1 MITVE
6 LFKLAVLATVAFGN
20 ILEEVW
26 IVTADSGEVD
36 YRTPNVFNYYTSL
49 STFQIFPAQRRFL
62 RFRIK
67 TCDAALVL
75 LSAAID
81 LQSPDFYEVCIG
93 GAENTAVYLR
103 KLGQNVTNYYEQYAF
118 NGYGL
123 LSCEDYRLFELYWGV
138 SSTITLWSE
147 TKGIV
152 MSWTD
157 RNIPIDVKG
166 VGLMSAWGSD
176 GTWVVENL
184 SLFNG
189 QYCGANGIYGD
200 MVILT
205 TSMDSSIISCALECA
220 LLQNCM
226 GINMNHKIKEC
237 QFIARGQPVVWSVD
251 HDWTFYTKCVNEN
264 LCVGCII

>member
-1 MITVE
+1 M
-6 LFKLAVLATVAFGN
+6 
-20 ILEEVW
+20 W

-49 STFQIFPAQRRFL
+49 STFQIFPAQRRSL

-75 LSAAID
+75 LSVAID

-103 KLGQNVTNYYEQYAF
+103 KLGQNVTNYYEQLQYAF
-118 NGYGL
+118 NGYDL
-123 LSCEDYRLFELYWGV
+123 LSCEDYRLFELNWGV

-152 MSWTD
+152 MNWTD
-157 RNIPIDVKG
+157 RNIPIDVQG
-166 VGLMSAWGSD
+166 VGLMGAWGSD

-184 SLFNG
+184 
-189 QYCGANGIYGD
+189 C
-200 MVILT
+200 
-205 TSMDSSIISCALECA
+205 
-220 LLQNCM
+220 
-226 GINMNHKIKEC
+226 K
-237 QFIARGQPVVWSVD
+237 
-251 HDWTFYTKCVNEN
+251 
-264 LCVGCII
+264 

>member
-1 MITVE
+1 M
-6 LFKLAVLATVAFGN
+6 
-20 ILEEVW
+20 W

-123 LSCEDYRLFELYWGV
+123 LSCEDYRLFELNWGV

-152 MSWTD
+152 MNWTD
-157 RNIPIDVKG
+157 RNIPIDVQG
-166 VGLMSAWGSD
+166 VGLMGAWGSD

-184 SLFNG
+184 CKLFGLNVLLV
-189 QYCGANGIYGD
+189 NRKK
-200 MVILT
+200 VIT
-205 TSMDSSIISCALECA
+205 
-220 LLQNCM
+220 
-226 GINMNHKIKEC
+226 
-237 QFIARGQPVVWSVD
+237 V
-251 HDWTFYTKCVNEN
+251 
-264 LCVGCII
+264 